1 MDDDAERL
9 LTGAAW
15 RDWCDRLKAAGDRI
29 LESDFPDDERTR
41 VEGYRALTRL
51 LGHATRLEIEAS
63 DPLFPDFVRYG
74 EPHSQWG
81 GSNPD
86 NACLRA
92 IIDPHSTYRIWAD
105 VDGVFQ
111 AIFSQHEGDIQLD
124 QHGVYHERHLDSF
137 EIDEEGFVELILSP
151 DEHEKNW
158 IPSHPDARFFTI
170 RLFISDWENHTAPTF
185 HIERIGA
192 EGEAPGPPL
201 AGEFARRL
209 DRTIHWVEESSGHWN
224 RTIRDARERATPNV
238 AEPVHAEPGGADN
251 IVHGRCF
258 WKLAEGEALI
268 VTTEVPNA
276 RYWGFAIQTLT
287 WFESGDFARRQT
299 SLSGDQIHLD
309 TDGLARLVLSA
320 SDPGTPNWIDTE
332 GRAAGILAYHWAWA
346 ESMPTP
352 VICVVREGDVYDALP
367 GDHPLLSDEERRDRL
382 SLRREAF
389 WNRFG

>member
-1 MDDDAERL
+1 MGR
-9 LTGAAW
+9 
-15 RDWCDRLKAAGDRI
+15 
-29 LESDFPDDERTR
+29 LESRQC
-41 VEGYRALTRL
+41 L
-51 LGHATRLEIEAS
+51 
-63 DPLFPDFVRYG
+63 
-74 EPHSQWG
+74 
-81 GSNPD
+81 
-86 NACLRA
+86 CLRA

-224 RTIRDARERATPNV
+224 RAIREARERATPNI

-287 WFESGDFARRQT
+287 WPGAIGLVCQRSGDAQLDRYGRSRR
-299 SLSGDQIHLD
+299 GD
-309 TDGLARLVLSA
+309 
-320 SDPGTPNWIDTE
+320 P
-332 GRAAGILAYHWAWA
+332 
-346 ESMPTP
+346 
-352 VICVVREGDVYDALP
+352 
-367 GDHPLLSDEERRDRL
+367 RL
-382 SLRREAF
+382 SLGLGRVDAHTCHLRGP
-389 WNRFG
+389 RGRCL